1 MNEFSIRDIENLTGI
16 KAHTIR
22 IWEQRFSIITPK
34 RKESTH
40 RIYDSEDLKKILRI
54 AYLYNNGM
62 KISKIASLNEDDVRK
77 LALETE
83 NKPTDSQIFINQ
95 LIEAALDFDQPA
107 FENTLT
113 AAVMKTGFE
122 NAVSQII
129 FPVLNKI
136 GLMWMVN
143 RISPAQE
150 HFASAIILNKIIS
163 SISSYPRALPEP
175 GKKFVLIFTPE
186 EEMHEIPLTVME
198 YLLRKNGIA
207 YINAG
212 KHSSQEVL
220 MPLYVKHGFTD
231 FYFHLITNL
240 RHSSFEE
247 YLQKLSST
255 FPDVSISYSG
265 IDSEFM
271 PPNVNFLQDEK
282 AVKNYVSK
290 LQAV

>member
-77 LALETE
+77 LALEPE

-113 AAVMKTGFE
+113 AAVLKTGFE

-163 SISSYPRALPEP
+163 SVSSYPRVLPEP

-212 KHSSQEVL
+212 KHSSQDVL
-220 MPLYVKHGFTD
+220 IPLHEKHGFTD
-231 FYFHLITNL
+231 LYFHLITNL
-240 RHSSFEE
+240 RHSSLEE

-255 FPDVSISYSG
+255 FPDLNINYSG
-265 IDSEFM
+265 VVSGFL
-271 PPNVNFLQDEK
+271 PSNVKYLRDEK
-282 AVKNYVSK
+282 AVKNYVAE
-290 LQAV
+290 LQTV

>member
-1 MNEFSIRDIENLTGI
+1 MNQFSIRDIENLTGI

-34 RKESTH
+34 RKESAH

-77 LALETE
+77 LALEPDKV
-83 NKPTDSQIFINQ
+83 NDSQIFINQ

-107 FENTLT
+107 FENILT
-113 AAVMKTGFE
+113 AAILKTGFE
-122 NAVSQII
+122 NSISQII

-143 RISPAQE
+143 RMSPAQE

-163 SISSYPRALPEP
+163 SVSAYPRVLPEP
-175 GKKFVLIFTPE
+175 GKKFILIFTPE
-186 EEMHEIPLTVME
+186 EEMHEIPLIALE

-212 KHSSQEVL
+212 KHCAQDVL
-220 MPLYVKHGFTD
+220 MPMYEKHKFTD

-240 RHSSFEE
+240 RHSSLEE

-255 FPDVSISYSG
+255 FPLVSINYSG
-265 IDSEFM
+265 VVSDILPS
-271 PPNVNFLQDEK
+271 NVNYLRDEK
-282 AVKNYVSK
+282 AMKNYIK
-290 LQAV
+290 QLQAV